1 MDFKDN
7 ITERLKNVDLLPTFP
22 NIVSHVLKIIDD
34 PMSSASDI
42 AKHMDA
48 SMIGEVLRVAGSAFF
63 SRAGARKITSIEHAI
78 AMIGYEHLTHII
90 LQMPFLTLTKMDDRI
105 IDTKG
110 FFNHSTL
117 CGVIA
122 RDISSITLLG
132 NPNEVYIAGI
142 IHDIGMIIIYRFF
155 QEEWGKILSLMNEKG
170 LSRLDAERGVF
181 SFDHGAIGAMLL
193 DLWDIPKSV
202 TNSVRY
208 HHCPEQAEE
217 DKENAVCVYLG
228 NIFSRQIAFGEGL
241 DSFVDFMLSH
251 KSFVEHINLFRYPLN
266 PKEEMELFS
275 KIYSSLKGL
284 EDIFR
289 GNEDERKD

>member
-1 MDFKDN
+1 MDFEGN
-7 ITERLKNVDLLPTFP
+7 IIERLKNVDLLPTFP
-22 NIVSHVLKIIDD
+22 NIVSDVLKIIDD

-63 SRAGARKITSIEHAI
+63 NRGGARKITSIEHAI

-90 LQMPFLTLTKMDDRI
+90 LQMPFLTLTERGDKI
-105 IDTKG
+105 IDIKS
-110 FFNHSTL
+110 FFSHSTL

-155 QEEWGKILSLMNEKG
+155 QEEWGKILFLMNEKG
-170 LSRLDAERGVF
+170 LSRLDAEKEIF
-181 SFDHGAIGAMLL
+181 SFDHGVIGAMLL
-193 DLWDIPKSV
+193 DLWNIPKSI
-202 TNSVRY
+202 TNSIRY
-208 HHCPEQAEE
+208 HHCPEQADE

-228 NIFSRQIAFGEGL
+228 NELSKQIITKRNT
-241 DSFVDFMLSH
+241 DSFIDFMLAH
-251 KSFVEHINLFRYPLN
+251 KNFVEQINLFRYPLN

-284 EDIFR
+284 ENIFR
-289 GNEDERKD
+289 GNEDE